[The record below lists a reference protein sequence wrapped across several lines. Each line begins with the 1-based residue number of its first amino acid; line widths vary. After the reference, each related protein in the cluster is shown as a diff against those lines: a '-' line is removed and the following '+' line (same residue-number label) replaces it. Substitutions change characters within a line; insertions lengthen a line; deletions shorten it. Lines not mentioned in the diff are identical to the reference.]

1 MKVPLQGTG
10 DFMVLKGALSILI
23 PASLLTAIF
32 GILLFK
38 VNERKKRKAS
48 ISIMTTASLSFLL
61 VLSCFAWN
69 WLELTDFILLRHEK
83 STYIE
88 ENYVFPEEERYV
100 FPEKKRNL
108 VMIFLESMEVTLASE
123 ENGGAKKVS
132 CIPELETLSQYG
144 ESFEGDG
151 PLTGATVMQG
161 ASFTAGSMFSNT
173 SGLPLIIP
181 TGENNM
187 SLKDNFFP
195 GIRSLGDILK
205 EQGYQNHLLL
215 GSDATFGGRRL
226 YFTSHGNYDIKDY
239 LYAQKKLF
247 PSLGLEEDYY
257 VNWGFEDRY
266 LFQIAKNEI
275 LTYQKNDETFN
286 LTMLTVDTHFPNGYT
301 CEDCPDEFEDSY
313 SNAYRCSS
321 IKTMEFIK
329 WFFQS
334 GEVNEKIRDNTTFVL
349 LGDHLTMD
357 SDYYTDLDDNY
368 SRRAYVCYLNS
379 AVEVKEKHRRREYTA
394 FDTLPTVLASLGV
407 MVKDDVL
414 GLGTNLF
421 SNRDT
426 LLERDGKELIDD
438 EFLKDSKMMLSLYQ
452 GKSYKDSLSH
462 YSLPKREQPSLS

>member
-1 MKVPLQGTG
+1 
-10 DFMVLKGALSILI
+10 
-23 PASLLTAIF
+23 
-32 GILLFK
+32 
-38 VNERKKRKAS
+38 
-48 ISIMTTASLSFLL
+48 
-61 VLSCFAWN
+61 
-69 WLELTDFILLRHEK
+69 
-83 STYIE
+83 
-88 ENYVFPEEERYV
+88 
-100 FPEKKRNL
+100 
-108 VMIFLESMEVTLASE
+108 
-123 ENGGAKKVS
+123 
-132 CIPELETLSQYG
+132 
-144 ESFEGDG
+144 
-151 PLTGATVMQG
+151 
-161 ASFTAGSMFSNT
+161 
-173 SGLPLIIP
+173 
-181 TGENNM
+181 
-187 SLKDNFFP
+187 
-195 GIRSLGDILK
+195 
-205 EQGYQNHLLL
+205 
-215 GSDATFGGRRL
+215 
-226 YFTSHGNYDIKDY
+226 
-239 LYAQKKLF
+239 
-247 PSLGLEEDYY
+247 
-257 VNWGFEDRY
+257 
-266 LFQIAKNEI
+266 
-275 LTYQKNDETFN
+275 
-286 LTMLTVDTHFPNGYT
+286 MLTVDTHFPNGYT

-329 WFFQS
+329 WFFLS